1 MYILGLSCFYHD
13 AAAAL
18 IKDGKIIAST
28 EEERFSRKKHDFG
41 FPEQAINFCLEFAG
55 ISSDKIDYVVFHEK
69 PFLKFERILRTIIS
83 TYPLSAG
90 VFSEAMKNWL
100 AEKLWIKHI
109 IRQKLDI
116 DTDKILF
123 TEHHLSHAAST
134 FFISPYEQSAI
145 LTIDGVGEWATG
157 TIGTGSKNKINLFKQ
172 INFPNSLG
180 LLYSTFTAF
189 LGFAVNE
196 GEYKVMGMAA
206 YGKPRFKEKI
216 LKNILKLHND
226 GSFELNMEYF
236 SYHYSANRS
245 FSKKFE
251 QLFGKPRN
259 IDADFFTSSFE
270 YPEYFGEKPENY
282 EQLCK
287 QNQFYADI
295 AASIQ
300 TVSEEILLKQAIYLH
315 EQTKMENL
323 CLAGGVALNSVANGR
338 LLREGPFKNIFIQPA
353 PGDSGAAIGA
363 ALYLYHHVLENKRNF
378 VLENA
383 YLGKE
388 YSDEQILNYLNNSS
402 IAFRHFKDQDE
413 LIEFC
418 VDAIE
423 QSKVIGWFQGRSEWG
438 PRALGNR
445 SIIADARNK
454 DMKNIVNLK
463 IKFREP
469 FRPFAPVIKEN
480 ELSNFF
486 HIKDKHLYPLRYM
499 LMVLPIKEEKRKLI
513 PAVDHVGSGR
523 VQTITEEWN
532 PLYYKLVERFGQKTG
547 IPLLLNTSFNLKGE
561 PIVNSP
567 QNAYNTFINT
577 GLDLL
582 VMGNYIVE
590 KTENKDIKKCL
601 KT

>member
-18 IKDGKIIAST
+18 IKDGIVIAAT

-41 FPEQAINFCLEFAG
+41 FPEKAINFCLEFAG
-55 ISSDKIDYVVFHEK
+55 ISFNDIDFVVFHEK
-69 PFLKFERILRTIIS
+69 PFLKFERILKTIIS
-83 TYPLSAG
+83 TYPQSAS
-90 VFSEAMKNWL
+90 VFAEAMKNWL

-109 IRQKLDI
+109 IRQKMEIDI
-116 DTDKILF
+116 DKILF

-134 FFISPYEQSAI
+134 FFVSPYEEAAI

-157 TIGTGSKNKINLFKQ
+157 ALGTGIKNKINLFKQ

-189 LGFAVNE
+189 LGFEVNE

-206 YGKPRFKEKI
+206 YGKPLFKEKI
-216 LKNILKLHND
+216 LQNILNLHND
-226 GSFELNMEYF
+226 GSFELNMDYF
-236 SYHYSANRS
+236 SFHYSLNRS
-245 FSKKFE
+245 YSKKFI
-251 QLFGKPRN
+251 QLFGKPRATN
-259 IDADFFTSSFE
+259 ADFFTKGFE
-270 YPEYFGEKPENY
+270 YPSYFEEKQDNY
-282 EQLCK
+282 NEICTE
-287 QNQFYADI
+287 NQFYADI
-295 AASIQ
+295 AASVQ
-300 TVSEEILLKQAIYLH
+300 AVTEEIIIKQAVYLH
-315 EQTKMENL
+315 KHTGMKNL
-323 CLAGGVALNSVANGR
+323 CLAGGVALNSAANGR
-338 LLREGPFKNIFIQPA
+338 LLREGPFENIFIQPA

-363 ALYLYHHVLENKRNF
+363 ALYVYHQALAQKRDFILEH
-378 VLENA
+378 A

-388 YSDEQILNYLNNSS
+388 YTDEQILSFLNESS
-402 IAFRHFKDQDE
+402 IPFRQFKTEDE
-413 LIEFC
+413 LIDYC
-418 VDAIE
+418 VQAIE

-469 FRPFAPVIKEN
+469 FRPFAPVIKESEIEN
-480 ELSNFF
+480 YFEVKN
-486 HIKDKHLYPLRYM
+486 KNQYPFRYM
-499 LMVLPIKEEKRKLI
+499 LMVLGIKEEKRKLI
-513 PAVDHVGSGR
+513 PAVDHEGTGR
-523 VQTITEEWN
+523 VQTITKEGN
-532 PLYYKLVERFGQKTG
+532 PRYYKLVEKFAKKTG

-567 QNAYNTFINT
+567 INAYNTFINT

-582 VMGNYIVE
+582 VLGNFIIE
-590 KTENKDIKKCL
+590 KNKNKDI
-601 KT
+601 T

>member
-18 IKDGKIIAST
+18 IKDGIVIAAT

-41 FPEQAINFCLEFAG
+41 FPEKAINFCLEFAG
-55 ISSDKIDYVVFHEK
+55 ISFNDIDFVVFHEK
-69 PFLKFERILRTIIS
+69 PFLKFERILKTIIS
-83 TYPLSAG
+83 TYPQSAS
-90 VFSEAMKNWL
+90 VFAEAMKNWL

-109 IRQKLDI
+109 IRQKMEIDI
-116 DTDKILF
+116 DKILF

-134 FFISPYEQSAI
+134 FFVSPYEEAAI

-157 TIGTGSKNKINLFKQ
+157 ALGTGIKNKINLFKQ

-189 LGFAVNE
+189 LGFEVNE

-206 YGKPRFKEKI
+206 YGKPLFKEKI
-216 LKNILKLHND
+216 LQNILNLHND
-226 GSFELNMEYF
+226 GSFELNMDYF
-236 SYHYSANRS
+236 SFHYSLNRS
-245 FSKKFE
+245 YSKKFV
-251 QLFGKPRN
+251 QLFGKPRATN
-259 IDADFFTSSFE
+259 ADFFTKGFE
-270 YPEYFGEKPENY
+270 YPSYFEEKPDNY
-282 EQLCK
+282 NEICTE
-287 QNQFYADI
+287 NQFYADI
-295 AASIQ
+295 AASVQ
-300 TVSEEILLKQAIYLH
+300 AVTEEIIIKQAVYLH
-315 EQTKMENL
+315 KHTGMKNL
-323 CLAGGVALNSVANGR
+323 CLAGGVALNSAANGR
-338 LLREGPFKNIFIQPA
+338 LLREGPFENIFIQPA

-363 ALYLYHHVLENKRNF
+363 ALYVYHQALAQKRDFILEH
-378 VLENA
+378 A

-388 YSDEQILNYLNNSS
+388 YTDEQILSFLNESS
-402 IAFRHFKDQDE
+402 IPFRQFKTEDE
-413 LIEFC
+413 LIDYC
-418 VDAIE
+418 VQAIE

-469 FRPFAPVIKEN
+469 FRPFAPVIKESEIEN
-480 ELSNFF
+480 YFEVKN
-486 HIKDKHLYPLRYM
+486 KNQYPFRYM
-499 LMVLPIKEEKRKLI
+499 LMVLGIKEEKRKLI
-513 PAVDHVGSGR
+513 PAVDHEGTGR
-523 VQTITEEWN
+523 VQTITKEGN
-532 PLYYKLVERFGQKTG
+532 PRYYKLVEKFAKKTG

-567 QNAYNTFINT
+567 INAYNTFINT

-582 VMGNYIVE
+582 VLGNFIIE
-590 KTENKDIKKCL
+590 KNKNKDI
-601 KT
+601 T